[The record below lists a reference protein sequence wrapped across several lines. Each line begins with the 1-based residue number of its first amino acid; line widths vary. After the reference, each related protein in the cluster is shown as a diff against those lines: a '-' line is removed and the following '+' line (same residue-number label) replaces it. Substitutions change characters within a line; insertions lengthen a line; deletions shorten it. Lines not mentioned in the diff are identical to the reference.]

1 MTLPMLFCKI
11 ELKVYIPDGL
21 GDFMEALSDPKAF
34 LQAQEEKR
42 AAQLKTFDIEDDDYD
57 TTNLVSNGGGSR
69 KKQPL
74 SANKKQQPVIPGVA
88 MKKTEEKGKVTTFS
102 ASEQPLSVISSLNT
116 EEIKFESI
124 TPEVVK
130 KEKSFVKL
138 SKKHQKELE
147 TLRKKQQKERTMV
160 QKTQCAAIE
169 KLVKCKGK

>member
-1 MTLPMLFCKI
+1 MFH
-11 ELKVYIPDGL
+11 
-21 GDFMEALSDPKAF
+21 
-34 LQAQEEKR
+34 
-42 AAQLKTFDIEDDDYD
+42 
-57 TTNLVSNGGGSR
+57 N
-69 KKQPL
+69 
-74 SANKKQQPVIPGVA
+74 
-88 MKKTEEKGKVTTFS
+88 FS
-102 ASEQPLSVISSLNT
+102 AGNWSKSPNILDIRRVTLFFIT